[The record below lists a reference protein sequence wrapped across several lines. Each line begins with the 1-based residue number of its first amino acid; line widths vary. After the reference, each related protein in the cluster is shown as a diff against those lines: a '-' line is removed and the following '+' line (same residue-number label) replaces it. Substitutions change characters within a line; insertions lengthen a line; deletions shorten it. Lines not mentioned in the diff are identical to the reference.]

1 MLKKN
6 WIYSDI
12 DFSTVEK
19 IRKHFCLKDSVAR
32 LIVKRI
38 GSDYNAIESFIKPE
52 LRSLP
57 DPSLMTELEKGA
69 ERLVGAIIN
78 KEKIAIYGDY
88 DADGITATALLL
100 LFLKEIN
107 YPVDFYIPD
116 RIKEGYG
123 LNKEAIDLLKAKG
136 IDLIV
141 TVDCGIS
148 DYEVVEYSR
157 QKGIDFIVTD
167 HHIPPKI
174 LPNASAVINP
184 KRKDCKFPF
193 KELAGVGVAFYL
205 LIELRKQ
212 LRKKGYFNIVKEP
225 NLKTFLDLVAIGTI
239 ADMVPLLGPNRV
251 FVKFGL
257 EEINS
262 TKRKGLKILREE
274 LLIETLDVRSV
285 SFRIAPRINA
295 SGRVSSPI
303 EALKLLLTSDEDKAK
318 ELVKQLHKSN
328 SQRQK
333 AEEQVLN
340 EALKQVEQLGN
351 RYTYCLYSPNWHQG
365 VLGIVAG
372 KLVDRLKKPCFVF
385 TKEKEK
391 VIKGSG
397 RSIEGF
403 PLDIILADFTDF
415 LLDFGGHRLACGLE
429 MKEEV
434 LSSFSEYVESR
445 ARSLLNVEEFC
456 EIYNIDSALPLN
468 EIDDA
473 FFKQLGMLEPFGYG
487 NPEPVFLIDDI
498 EVVNFRLV
506 GAMENHLKL
515 YLKKN
520 GTYFNAIGFSL
531 ANNGISENSRIS
543 AIGVP
548 KQRKFNGTKSWDFY
562 IKDYVVSGNNKK
574 L

>member
-6 WIYSDI
+6 WVFKDI
-12 DFSTVEK
+12 DFSAVEK
-19 IRKHFCLKDSVAR
+19 IKKHFCLKDAIAC

-38 GSDYNAIESFIKPE
+38 GSEGKTIESFIKPE

-57 DPSLMTELEKGA
+57 EPSLMTELEKGA
-69 ERLVGAIIN
+69 ERLVSAIIN

-88 DADGITATALLL
+88 DADGVTATALLL
-100 LFLKEIN
+100 LFFKEIN

-136 IDLIV
+136 FELIV
-141 TVDCGIS
+141 TVDCGIG
-148 DYEVVEYSR
+148 DYEIVEYGR
-157 QKGIDFIVTD
+157 QNGIDFIITD

-184 KRKDCKFPF
+184 KREDCKFPF

-212 LRKKGYFNIVKEP
+212 LRKKGYFNTVKEP

-257 EEINS
+257 EEINK

-303 EALKLLLTSDEDKAK
+303 DALKLLLTSDEDKAK
-318 ELVKQLHKSN
+318 ELVKQLHKNN
-328 SQRQK
+328 SQRQRV
-333 AEEQVLN
+333 EEQALN
-340 EALKQVEQLGN
+340 EALKQVEQLEN

-365 VLGIVAG
+365 VLGIVAS

-403 PLDIILADFTDF
+403 PLDIVLSNFKDY

-429 MKEEV
+429 MREDV
-434 LSSFSEYVESR
+434 LPSFSEYIENM
-445 ARSLLNVEEFC
+445 ARSLLNDEEFC
-456 EIYNIDSALPLN
+456 EIYNIDSTLSLK
-468 EIDDA
+468 EIDEA
-473 FFKQLGMLEPFGYG
+473 FFKQLEMLEPFGYG
-487 NPEPVFLIDDI
+487 NPEPMFLVDDI
-498 EVVNFRLV
+498 EVINFRLV
-506 GAMENHLKL
+506 GIKENHLKL

-520 GTYFNAIGFSL
+520 ETYFNAIGFALS
-531 ANNGISENSRIS
+531 NNGILEKSRIS
-543 AIGVP
+543 AIGMP
-548 KQRKFNGTKSWDFY
+548 KRREFNGTKSWDFY
-562 IKDYVVSGNNKK
+562 IKDYIVLGNSQT

>member
-6 WIYSDI
+6 WVFGEI
-12 DFSTVEK
+12 DFSALEK
-19 IRKHFCLKDSVAR
+19 VKKRFCLKDSIAK

-38 GSDYNAIESFIKPE
+38 GSEDKAIESFIKPE

-57 DPSLMTELEKGA
+57 EPSLMAELEKGA
-69 ERLVGAIIN
+69 ERLVSAIVN
-78 KEKIAIYGDY
+78 KQKIVIYGDY
-88 DADGITATALLL
+88 DADGVTATALLL

-123 LNKEAIDLLKAKG
+123 LNKEAIDLFKANGVK
-136 IDLIV
+136 LIV

-148 DYEVVEYSR
+148 DYEIVEYGR
-157 QKGIDFIVTD
+157 QKGIDFIITD
-167 HHIPPKI
+167 HHTPPKI

-251 FVKFGL
+251 FVKYGL
-257 EEINS
+257 DEINS

-274 LLIETLDVRSV
+274 LLIETLDVKSV

-303 EALKLLLTSDEDKAK
+303 EALKLLLTSDEGKAK
-318 ELVKQLHKSN
+318 ELVKQLHKTN

-333 AEEQVLN
+333 VEEQALN
-340 EALKQVEQLGN
+340 EALKQIELLGN
-351 RYTYCLYSPNWHQG
+351 RYTYCLYSPDWHQG

-385 TKEKEK
+385 TNEKEK

-397 RSIEGF
+397 RSIEKF
-403 PLDIILADFTDF
+403 PLDIVLSDFTDY
-415 LLDFGGHRLACGLE
+415 LLDFGGHRLACGLV
-429 MKEEV
+429 MRGDV
-434 LSSFSEYVESR
+434 LHTFSEYIENR
-445 ARSLLNVEEFC
+445 ARSLLKDEEFC
-456 EIYNIDSALPLN
+456 EIYNIDSALSLN
-468 EIDDA
+468 EIDED
-473 FFKQLGMLEPFGYG
+473 FFKQLEMLEPFGYG
-487 NPEPVFLIDDI
+487 NPEPVFLMDDL
-498 EVVNFRLV
+498 EVINYKFV
-506 GAMENHLKL
+506 GAKENHLKL

-520 GTYFNAIGFSL
+520 DTYFNAIGFSL
-531 ANNGISENSRIS
+531 SNNGISEHSRIS
-543 AIGVP
+543 AIGMP
-548 KQRKFNGTKSWDFY
+548 KQREFNGTKSWDFY
-562 IKDYVVSGNNKK
+562 IKDYIVSVSRKT